1 MELETRVQ
9 TLESHIEAME
19 RELGEVYGAV
29 EHLVRSNE
37 SIQKTLQQQRYGR
50 YVMWSTLIAILA
62 IVWLTLRSRLGML
75 GTG

>member
-1 MELETRVQ
+1 
-9 TLESHIEAME
+9 ME

-37 SIQKTLQQQRYGR
+37 SIERTLKLQRHGR
-50 YVMWSTLIAILA
+50 YIMWGTLIAILA

-75 GTG
+75 GPG